1 MSCKWNE
8 MTNLPNRDDRE
19 AKIYYC
25 GPRAVE
31 NLLLLKKWFRWL
43 SPQSAPQAKALLP
56 CLRAGWCSSG
66 CRNFHHQDWP
76 SLRDND
82 RHHVV
87 APPSTHTRYILWWF
101 RVKLFQVDQ
110 KEAVRLACFGNEPQF
125 PCFALVVV
133 VVAADISII
142 KIGLVTW

>member
-1 MSCKWNE
+1 MLWSHYTSHSTITAEYSAVLTDMSCKWNE

-43 SPQSAPQAKALLP
+43 R
-56 CLRAGWCSSG
+56 CCCCG

-87 APPSTHTRYILWWF
+87 APPSTAAAALTHIHTRSSLVARF
-101 RVKLFQVDQ
+101 S
-110 KEAVRLACFGNEPQF
+110 KETFVCVQS
-125 PCFALVVV
+125 CYFALPVCRC
-133 VVAADISII
+133 AQA
-142 KIGLVTW
+142 TYPA